1 MKLLSNNTCFFQ
13 VCVYCEM
20 CNKKKHKLIK
30 SYNYYMS
37 ISTVG
42 KKLSTAAI
50 AGTVIVLGIGAVA
63 QATVLTFDDIAPIS
77 YYEQIPNGYGGFNWD
92 NFDYANGSNPI
103 VIPRGG
109 YDNGRFSG
117 DYVAFNARGNPALVS
132 NSVFDFNSA
141 YLTAAWNDGLS
152 VTVKGLKSGATLYSK
167 TVVVDTTQ
175 PTLVNFDYFG
185 VDELKFT
192 SFGGVE
198 PDYLIKT
205 LGGGTQFALDN
216 FTFNEKATSVPEP
229 TFLPALL
236 SIATLSA
243 GSVLRRKQLKQS

>member
-1 MKLLSNNTCFFQ
+1 
-13 VCVYCEM
+13 
-20 CNKKKHKLIK
+20 
-30 SYNYYMS
+30 MS

-50 AGTVIVLGIGAVA
+50 AATVIVLGIGAVA
-63 QATVLTFDDIAPIS
+63 QATVLTFDDIAAIS
-77 YYEQIPNGYGGFNWD
+77 GFASIPNGYGGFNWD
-92 NFDYANGSNPI
+92 NFSYNNGSNGTS
-103 VIPRGG
+103 RTG
-109 YDNGRFSG
+109 YDNGRVSG
-117 DYVAFNARGNPALVS
+117 DYVAFNGFGNPALVS
-132 NSVFDFNSA
+132 DSIFDFNSA
-141 YLTAAWNDGLS
+141 YLTGAWNDGLS
-152 VTVKGLKSGATLYSK
+152 ITVEGFKSGATLYSK

-185 VDELKFT
+185 VDELRFT

-198 PDYLIKT
+198 PDYLIET
-205 LGGGTQFALDN
+205 GGRGTQFALDN

-243 GSVLRRKQLKQS
+243 GSVLRRKQQQSTKLKQS